1 MLFGTAAVYAG
12 DKPAVSIGSVT
23 ETSPGKT
30 ISVDINIENTAEIY
44 GFNFTVGFDNKYL
57 TPDTVTRGDDFKKFT
72 FMANTSETDINKPY
86 LTQVTIVGDTTDPVA
101 ANGKLCTITFEVKN
115 AAKTGV
121 TALNIDEFIMVDEN
135 LEDIDADIVNGT
147 VKIVNGA
154 QIGDMDLDGQVTDED
169 AKELLKAVTEIVDP
183 QTLVEHG
190 NADEGDDVFNILDVI
205 NILRQK

>member
-1 MLFGTAAVYAG
+1 
-12 DKPAVSIGSVT
+12 
-23 ETSPGKT
+23 
-30 ISVDINIENTAEIY
+30 
-44 GFNFTVGFDNKYL
+44 
-57 TPDTVTRGDDFKKFT
+57 
-72 FMANTSETDINKPY
+72 MANTSETDINKPY

-190 NADEGDDVFNILDVI
+190 NADEGDDGFNILDVI